1 MNMGETNNNT
11 YQIYCEAEQR
21 LDYFM
26 AGIIG
31 ALCAFLAERYHAD
44 KLGLNTSTLALA
56 AILMLILSFYYALK
70 RIESIATGRRL
81 DTVYQSNHNAV
92 DKQGVSIKVAMDNYA
107 DNAASFYKKRNR
119 TLVMGFLA
127 LLLSKILE
135 AYQ

>member
-1 MNMGETNNNT
+1 MGESNNST
-11 YQIYCEAEQR
+11 FQIYFEAEQR
-21 LDYFM
+21 LDYFL

-56 AILMLILSFYYALK
+56 AILLLILSFYYALK
-70 RIESIATGRRL
+70 RIEAIATGRRL
-81 DTVYQSNHNAV
+81 DTVYQSNRNAV
-92 DKQGVSIKVAMDNYA
+92 DKQGVSIKIAMDNYA
-107 DNAASFYKKRNR
+107 NSAASFYTKRNC
-119 TLVMGFLA
+119 TLVLGFLT